1 MLLPFSLNKTFVLTE
16 CKLSLKIAKV
26 KNVISSK
33 SVIIYA
39 LIANIIIAILKSI
52 VAFLT
57 RSSVMIAESI
67 HSLADTLNQIFL
79 LIGMR
84 KGRKEPD
91 TLHPFGFSSELY
103 FWSFIVAI
111 MLFTV
116 GAIFSIY
123 EGVHKLMYP
132 AEIKNINYAFAVLF
146 ISLIVESCAFFRAF
160 RKVNR
165 EKGENKIIG
174 YLRKT
179 KKSELIVVFL
189 EDLAAITGLSIALIL
204 LFLEYLTD
212 ILIFDAI
219 ASIVIG
225 ILLGVVAFF
234 LGNETKSLLIGES
247 ADRKKIEYISQIFRE
262 EESINRLIQIKS
274 LQLGPEDI
282 LIAVKAEFN
291 NRLNSVEIS
300 NLINGIEKEIRK
312 KYPEVKKIF
321 VEPDIYRY

>member
-1 MLLPFSLNKTFVLTE
+1 MLRPDPKRHVLTE
-16 CKLSLKIAKV
+16 CELSFKMGTMRR
-26 KNVISSK
+26 VISSK

-39 LIANIIIAILKSI
+39 LIANFIIAIVKSI

-57 RSSVMIAESI
+57 HSSAMIAESI

-79 LIGMR
+79 LIGIK

-123 EGVHKLMYP
+123 EGIHKLMHP
-132 AEIKNINYAFAVLF
+132 AEIENINYAFAVLIF
-146 ISLIVESCAFFRAF
+146 SLIVESSAFFRAF

-165 EKGENKIIG
+165 EKGKNKIIG

-204 LFLEYLTD
+204 LFLEYLTG

-225 ILLGVVAFF
+225 ILLAVVALF

-247 ADRKKIEYISQIFRE
+247 ADQKKIEHISQIFRD

-282 LIAVKAEFN
+282 LIAVKVEFN

-312 KYPEVKKIF
+312 KYPDVKKIF
-321 VEPDIYRY
+321 IEPDIYRY

>member
-1 MLLPFSLNKTFVLTE
+1 MTE
-16 CKLSLKIAKV
+16 YELSLKIAKV

-39 LIANIIIAILKSI
+39 LIVNFIIAILKSI

-57 RSSVMIAESI
+57 HSSAMIAESI

-84 KGRKEPD
+84 RGRKEPD

-123 EGVHKLMYP
+123 EGIHKLMHP
-132 AEIKNINYAFAVLF
+132 AEIKNINYAFAVLI
-146 ISLIVESCAFFRAF
+146 ISLIIESIAFFRAF

-165 EKGENKIIG
+165 EKGKNKIIG

-189 EDLAAITGLSIALIL
+189 EDLAAIIGLSIALIL

-219 ASIVIG
+219 ASIIIG

-247 ADRKKIEYISQIFRE
+247 ADRKKIEHISQIFRN

-300 NLINGIEKEIRK
+300 NLINGIEKEIRR

>member
-1 MLLPFSLNKTFVLTE
+1 
-16 CKLSLKIAKV
+16 
-26 KNVISSK
+26 
-33 SVIIYA
+33 
-39 LIANIIIAILKSI
+39 
-52 VAFLT
+52 
-57 RSSVMIAESI
+57 MIAESI

-79 LIGMR
+79 LIGIR

-111 MLFTV
+111 MLFTL

-123 EGVHKLMYP
+123 EGIYKLKHP
-132 AEIKNINYAFAVLF
+132 VEIENINYAFAVL
-146 ISLIVESCAFFRAF
+146 IIALIVESIAFFRAF
-160 RKVNR
+160 RKINR
-165 EKGENKIIG
+165 ERGNNKIIVD
-174 YLRKT
+174 LRKT

-225 ILLGVVAFF
+225 ILLAVVAFF

-247 ADRKKIEYISQIFRE
+247 ADQKKIGEISQIFRN
-262 EESINRLIQIKS
+262 EESINRLIHIKS
-274 LQLGPEDI
+274 IQLGPEDI

-300 NLINGIEKEIRK
+300 NLINGIEEEIRK
-312 KYPEVKKIF
+312 KYPDVKKIF
-321 VEPDIYRY
+321 IEPDIYHY

>member
-1 MLLPFSLNKTFVLTE
+1 METMRS
-16 CKLSLKIAKV
+16 I
-26 KNVISSK
+26 ISSK
-33 SVIIYA
+33 SVIVFA
-39 LIANIIIAILKSI
+39 LIANVIVAIIKSI
-52 VAFLT
+52 VACLT
-57 RSSVMIAESI
+57 RSSAMIAESI

-79 LIGMR
+79 LIGIR

-123 EGVHKLMYP
+123 EGIHKLMFP
-132 AEIKNINYAFAVLF
+132 AEIENIDYAFAVL
-146 ISLIVESCAFFRAF
+146 IIALIVESIAFFRAF
-160 RKVNR
+160 RKINR
-165 EKGENKIIG
+165 ERGKNKIIV

-225 ILLGVVAFF
+225 ILLAVVAFF

-247 ADRKKIEYISQIFRE
+247 ADQKKIGEISQIFRN

-321 VEPDIYRY
+321 IEPDIYHY